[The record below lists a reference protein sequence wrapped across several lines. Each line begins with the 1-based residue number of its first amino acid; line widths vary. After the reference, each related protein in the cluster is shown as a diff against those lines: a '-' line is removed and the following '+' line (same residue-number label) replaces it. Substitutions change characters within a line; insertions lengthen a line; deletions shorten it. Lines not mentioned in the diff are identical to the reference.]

1 MFIRYTQDCMEGSKK
16 RLFVLSLHKYNKENH
31 DNVFDSVHKSYTQVS
46 STSKALVGEKVWP
59 RKLILWYTFIE
70 IVNKWMTCHLW
81 HKYPCGY
88 PKEIVYALLHHQ
100 SFLDN

>member
-59 RKLILWYTFIE
+59 RKLIL
-70 IVNKWMTCHLW
+70 
-81 HKYPCGY
+81 
-88 PKEIVYALLHHQ
+88 
-100 SFLDN
+100 